1 MEEAER
7 TEKVQRKS
15 YSHVVSGLPP
25 QHPPTTT
32 TTQLPNPNP
41 AGLPPLQRRST
52 GSTPHGVNGPTAA
65 GQMAAGGNEA
75 SSREVDSLSLETT
88 NFQRNRNTLPK
99 ARQRQERF

>member
-25 QHPPTTT
+25 QHPPTT
-32 TTQLPNPNP
+32 QLPNPNP

-52 GSTPHGVNGPTAA
+52 GSTPHAA
-65 GQMAAGGNEA
+65 NSPARGGNEE